1 MKAEARQPTIL
12 NFRWLPTIDVV
23 VEMLLLPNERVGFET
38 LNLEPCQ
45 EIFWFFRTPNT
56 LLVLSMLLL
65 VKDYMIVPLAHM
77 PTM

>member
-12 NFRWLPTIDVV
+12 NFRWLPTIDAV
-23 VEMLLLPNERVGFET
+23 VEMLLPNERVGFET